1 LPISIFIFIFE
12 WKIREI
18 WENFGVE
25 GNFVH
30 DREIYRKQERL
41 LAQEVSWVRSRQWV
55 YRGLLV
61 KVRCLIKFLTESRVR
76 KALVDTEIQRGMMKI
91 GREAGYH
98 RDEGKVF
105 DENSKRE

>member
-41 LAQEVSWVRSRQWV
+41 LAQEVSWVRSRQ
-55 YRGLLV
+55 
-61 KVRCLIKFLTESRVR
+61 
-76 KALVDTEIQRGMMKI
+76 
-91 GREAGYH
+91 
-98 RDEGKVF
+98 
-105 DENSKRE
+105 